1 MSETTAPGE
10 QGLVRA
16 GLKAPRAGAVAGILF
31 SLLLLTSLA
40 LIRSAVPANP
50 AEGAEWLPSNEKTIS
65 LALNLLPFAGV
76 AFLWLIGVLR
86 DRIGDLEDRFFA
98 SVFLGSGLLFL
109 GMLFVSSALAGGLL
123 TAWNSMHGTLVDSGV
138 YLFART
144 TSFQL
149 VNVYAMR
156 MAAVFMI
163 STSTIALRTGIFPRW
178 MALLGFAVA
187 LLLLAGSG
195 RISWVPMAFPVWT
208 LLVSIQ
214 VLVSNL
220 RGPRAPAA

>member
-1 MSETTAPGE
+1 MPSPSGS
-10 QGLVRA
+10 LVRDSI
-16 GLKAPRAGAVAGILF
+16 KAPRAGAVAGILF
-31 SLLLLTSLA
+31 SVLLLASLA

-50 AEGAEWLPSNEKTIS
+50 AEGAEWLPSNEKTVS

-123 TAWNSMHGTLVDSGV
+123 TTWGSMHGTLVDSGV
-138 YLFART
+138 YRFART

-149 VNVYAMR
+149 INVYAMR
-156 MAAVFMI
+156 MAAVFMM

-178 MALLGFAVA
+178 MALLGVGIA

-208 LLVSIQ
+208 LLVSCQI
-214 VLVSNL
+214 LVSNF

>member
-1 MSETTAPGE
+1 MSAPDGS
-10 QGLVRA
+10 LVRA
-16 GLKAPRAGAVAGILF
+16 SLKAPRAGAVAGILF
-31 SLLLLTSLA
+31 SLLLLASLA
-40 LIRSAVPANP
+40 LIRSTVPANP
-50 AEGAEWLPSNEKTIS
+50 EEGAEWLPSSEKTLS

-109 GMLFVSSALAGGLL
+109 AMLFVSSALAGGLL
-123 TAWNSMHGTLVDSGV
+123 TTWGAMHGTLVDSGV
-138 YLFART
+138 YRFART

-156 MAAVFMI
+156 MAAVFMM
-163 STSTIALRTGIFPRW
+163 STSTIAFRTGIFPRW
-178 MALLGFAVA
+178 TALLGFAIA

-208 LLVSIQ
+208 LLVSVQ
-214 VLVSNL
+214 VLLSNL
-220 RGPRAPAA
+220 RGARSPA

>member
-1 MSETTAPGE
+1 MLEPVSARE

-16 GLKAPRAGAVAGILF
+16 SLKAPRAGAVAGILF
-31 SLLLLTSLA
+31 SFLLLASLA
-40 LIRSAVPANP
+40 LIRSVVPANP
-50 AEGAEWLPSNEKTIS
+50 AEGAEGLGSSEERLS

-109 GMLFVSSALAGGLL
+109 AMLFVSSALAGSLL
-123 TAWNSMHGTLVDSGV
+123 STWGAIRGTLVDSGV
-138 YLFART
+138 YRFART
-144 TSFQL
+144 ASFQL

-178 MALLGFAVA
+178 TALLGYGIA

-208 LLVSIQ
+208 LLVSVQ
-214 VLVSNL
+214 VLFSNL
-220 RGPRAPAA
+220 RAPRAPEA

>member
-1 MSETTAPGE
+1 MTEASPGGK
-10 QGLVRA
+10 QVLVHA
-16 GLKAPRAGAVAGILF
+16 GLRAPRAGAVAGIVF

-50 AEGAEWLPSNEKTIS
+50 ADGAEWIASSEKTVA

-109 GMLFVSSALAGGLL
+109 GMLFVSSALAGALL
-123 TAWNSMHGTLVDSGV
+123 TTWGSMRGTLVESGV
-138 YLFART
+138 YRFART
-144 TSFQL
+144 AAFQL
-149 VNVYAMR
+149 INVYAMR
-156 MAAVFMI
+156 MAAVFMM
-163 STSTIALRTGIFPRW
+163 STSTIAFRTGIFPRW
-178 MALLGFAVA
+178 MALLGFVIA

-208 LLVSIQ
+208 LLVSVQ

-220 RGPRAPAA
+220 RGPRASVA